1 MTTVTL
7 DAFDLA
13 LAALLVVLNAGLSFR
28 RGVALEKP
36 RLVDAWRTWVHLFLV
51 VCASKALFALAS
63 PLGTGLMVMVMVLA
77 AGYEVHARQ
86 TRRFTGVW
94 AYGLGTLSVAAGAGL
109 VTLLALVVVVQPEPW
124 YHPRYAIPLL
134 GMILGNAM
142 TAVSLALDSLATA
155 ATRERVGIEARLA
168 LGADRATALRRVA
181 PPALRTGLMPL
192 INAMSAAG
200 LIPLPAMR
208 TGELLAVPA
217 PVAAAAPH
225 SYCGEVRRHHGAVR
239 RGQFASGMSIPSVS
253 RLLVWC
259 RNSSNGARSIMAL

>member
-28 RGVALEKP
+28 LGLALEKP
-36 RLVDAWRTWVHLFLV
+36 LLVAAVRTAVQLFLV
-51 VCASKALFALAS
+51 GFVIKALFALAS
-63 PLGTGLMVMVMVLA
+63 PLWTGLMVMVMVLA

-168 LGADRATALRRVA
+168 LGADRATALRGVA
-181 PPALRTGLMPL
+181 HQALRTGLMPI

-200 LIPLPAMR
+200 LIALPGMM
-208 TGELLAVPA
+208 TGQILAGADPVEAVKYQILIMFLIAGGTGIGVFLAVYAGTRRLSDSRHRLRLDRLRPA
-217 PVAAAAPH
+217 
-225 SYCGEVRRHHGAVR
+225 E
-239 RGQFASGMSIPSVS
+239 
-253 RLLVWC
+253 
-259 RNSSNGARSIMAL
+259 

>member
-28 RGVALEKP
+28 LGLALEKP
-36 RLVDAWRTWVHLFLV
+36 LLVAAVRTAVQLFLV
-51 VCASKALFALAS
+51 GFVIKALFALAS
-63 PLGTGLMVMVMVLA
+63 PLWTGLMVMVMVLA

-155 ATRERVGIEARLA
+155 AARERVGIEARLA
-168 LGADRATALRRVA
+168 LGADRATALRSVSHE
-181 PPALRTGLMPL
+181 ALRTGMMPI

-200 LIPLPAMR
+200 VIALPGMM
-208 TGELLAVPA
+208 TGQILAGVDPVDAVQVQIAVMYLVLGSVATTTVVIALGVSRRLFTTDHRLVRIDRPA
-217 PVAAAAPH
+217 P
-225 SYCGEVRRHHGAVR
+225 
-239 RGQFASGMSIPSVS
+239 
-253 RLLVWC
+253 
-259 RNSSNGARSIMAL
+259 